1 MARNQGLID
10 FNAFLGGVQGA
21 QNLNRQNQLTENQI
35 FRENRDIMEM
45 LRTDEEKRI
54 QRDAGRYV
62 SSIPLN
68 RISAVSRDQS
78 GMSSADH
85 AIAQLRAIE
94 DDPYFQQQTP
104 EFQNQVLNSLAES
117 AAVQMQQYLK
127 SGEVNELA
135 KLAQAFGQ
143 VDPLA
148 QGTRAAARGASQT
161 EAEAINRQ
169 WGTSL
174 QVDPEGNVM
183 VGDINAPAH
192 VVLPAAARGGYAEAM
207 NKAREW
213 AQAQQGITVQQNDAD
228 VNRVYQTLAL
238 QQMGV
243 DPSVLEGL
251 GLTPVPMLPTVQPS
265 AQPTVNPLSQLPM
278 GVPQGGVP
286 ASTPVVPTNTTAST
300 PASTPVVPS
309 NTPPTEVPGVSA
321 NIPEG
326 IDPTLGQH
334 LNSLTLQDVQNMG
347 LNELLTVLRVL
358 DPAAA
363 AEVMQQVSPS
373 FSPTEM
379 RQLGSNPYGNT
390 TLPQPEQLA
399 INAVIQRL
407 GL

>member
-10 FNAFLGGVQGA
+10 FNAFLGGVQAA
-21 QNLNRQNQLTENQI
+21 QNLNRQNQLIENRI
-35 FRENRDIMEM
+35 FRENRDIMDM
-45 LRTDEEKRI
+45 LRTEEEKRI
-54 QRDAGRYV
+54 QRDAGRYL
-62 SSIPLN
+62 STIPLN
-68 RISAVSRDQS
+68 RISAVARDQS

-94 DDPYFQQQTP
+94 NDPYFQQNTP
-104 EFQNQVLNSLAES
+104 EFQNQVLNKLAES
-117 AAVQMQQYLK
+117 AAIQMQQYLK

-135 KLAQAFGQ
+135 KLAEAFGQ

-148 QGTRAAARGASQT
+148 QGTRAAARGVSQT

-192 VVLPAAARGGYAEAM
+192 VVLPAAARGGYAEAV

-213 AQAQQGITVQQNDAD
+213 AQAQQGIAVQQTDAD
-228 VNRVYQTLAL
+228 VSRVYQALAL
-238 QQMGV
+238 QQIGV
-243 DPSVLEGL
+243 DPSVLERL
-251 GLTPVPMLPTVQPS
+251 GLTPVPMLPSVQPS
-265 AQPTVNPLSQLPM
+265 AQPTVEPLSQLPM
-278 GVPQGGVP
+278 RVPQGGVP
-286 ASTPVVPTNTTAST
+286 TSPPLPLDRPT

-321 NIPEG
+321 NVPEG
-326 IDPTLGQH
+326 IDPSLGQH

-347 LNELLTVLRVL
+347 LNELLTVLRIL

-363 AEVMQQVSPS
+363 AEVMQQAGPS
-373 FSPTEM
+373 YSPTQIRQM
-379 RQLGSNPYGNT
+379 RSNPYANT
-390 TLPQPEQLA
+390 TLPQTDQMA
-399 INAVIQRL
+399 MNAVIQRL

>member
-94 DDPYFQQQTP
+94 DDPYFQQNTP

-192 VVLPAAARGGYAEAM
+192 VVLPAAARGGYAEAV

-213 AQAQQGITVQQNDAD
+213 AQAQQGIDVQQNDAD
-228 VNRVYQTLAL
+228 VNRVYQALAL

-251 GLTPVPMLPTVQPS
+251 GLTPVPMLPSVQPS
-265 AQPTVNPLSQLPM
+265 AQPTVGPLSQLPM
-278 GVPQGGVP
+278 SVPQGGVP
-286 ASTPVVPTNTTAST
+286 ASTPLTIDGTT